1 MRFARSVSA
10 LGVLYIIKDGLP
22 FAGESVFVFGVC
34 VALFCGFAR
43 FARAVG
49 AKENFVSAA
58 WRIFDC
64 REAVVECQ
72 PLVASGRPFTRML
85 FALRV
90 GNVILP
96 VAFGGITTVHSITPS
111 VIFHDDDA
119 VP

>member
-1 MRFARSVSA
+1 MPLGAFSIVGKPSSNVSA
-10 LGVLYIIKDGLP
+10 
-22 FAGESVFVFGVC
+22 
-34 VALFCGFAR
+34 
-43 FARAVG
+43 
-49 AKENFVSAA
+49 
-58 WRIFDC
+58 
-64 REAVVECQ
+64 
-72 PLVASGRPFTRML
+72 LVASGRPFTRML